1 MALFRG
7 KDFLNGTPKNPQM
20 EPHPRKAPKP
30 LPELRIG
37 LSIRPAAPSSP
48 DLSNQPPTPRLLDR
62 LRGEIRV
69 RHYSI
74 RTESAYVDWTRR
86 FILFHHKRHPQ
97 DMGAAD
103 VEAFLTYLEV
113 ERKVAAPAHSGR
125 AAPRRGRWGSRC
137 TTTWSRRSGGDR
149 RWRRS
154 SVTMCAHVLATM
166 RRAAG
171 TCQRHCI
178 NCRQPVK
185 DENMKMT
192 SRWITSLAAASL
204 SFAGFMHSAQA
215 TLVSTEQV
223 AATQGVHSAT
233 AQRDQVNT
241 LLARADVA
249 AGLQERGVS
258 VDQARQRVAALTD
271 DEVATV
277 AHTLDTAPAGA
288 SADVLGVI
296 VTIFVVLLITDI
308 LGFTKVFPFTRS
320 IR

>member
-1 MALFRG
+1 MDRRGGTAIGGSIVAIKVFAGTAFPPPYIRLLVALFRG

-37 LSIRPAAPSSP
+37 LSIRPAAASSP

-103 VEAFLTYLEV
+103 VEAFLTYLGV
-113 ERKVAAPAHSGR
+113 ERNVAAPAHSGR

-137 TTTWSRRSGGDR
+137 TTTWSRRSGGAR

-154 SVTMCAHVLATM
+154 SVTMCAHVLASRRGHLPAALHQLPTTM
-166 RRAAG
+166 
-171 TCQRHCI
+171 
-178 NCRQPVK
+178 K

-192 SRWITSLAAASL
+192 SVGSPAWPQPTSALPASC
-204 SFAGFMHSAQA
+204 
-215 TLVSTEQV
+215 
-223 AATQGVHSAT
+223 
-233 AQRDQVNT
+233 
-241 LLARADVA
+241 
-249 AGLQERGVS
+249 
-258 VDQARQRVAALTD
+258 
-271 DEVATV
+271 TV
-277 AHTLDTAPAGA
+277 RKP
-288 SADVLGVI
+288 
-296 VTIFVVLLITDI
+296 
-308 LGFTKVFPFTRS
+308 PW
-320 IR
+320 

>member
-1 MALFRG
+1 
-7 KDFLNGTPKNPQM
+7 
-20 EPHPRKAPKP
+20 
-30 LPELRIG
+30 
-37 LSIRPAAPSSP
+37 
-48 DLSNQPPTPRLLDR
+48 
-62 LRGEIRV
+62 
-69 RHYSI
+69 
-74 RTESAYVDWTRR
+74 
-86 FILFHHKRHPQ
+86 
-97 DMGAAD
+97 
-103 VEAFLTYLEV
+103 
-113 ERKVAAPAHSGR
+113 
-125 AAPRRGRWGSRC
+125 
-137 TTTWSRRSGGDR
+137 
-149 RWRRS
+149 
-154 SVTMCAHVLATM
+154 
-166 RRAAG
+166 
-171 TCQRHCI
+171 
-178 NCRQPVK
+178 
-185 DENMKMT
+185 MKMT

-233 AQRDQVNT
+233 VQRAQVNT